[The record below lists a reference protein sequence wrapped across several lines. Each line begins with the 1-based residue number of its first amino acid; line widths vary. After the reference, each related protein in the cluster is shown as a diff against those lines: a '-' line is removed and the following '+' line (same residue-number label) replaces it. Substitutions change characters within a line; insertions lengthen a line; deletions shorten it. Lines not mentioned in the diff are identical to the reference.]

1 MITNAIEAPSR
12 PLPLNSN
19 ESLSALLTPRSIALL
34 GASAR
39 PGSLGSAMV
48 SMAKAG
54 NYAGE
59 VFPINPQYP
68 EIAGLRAFPDLR
80 QLPTK
85 VDHVVIGVGNDRLE
99 DALTAAAEH
108 GARAA
113 TIFASCVSPNAPD
126 LKDRLRSIA
135 ERAGMAIC
143 GGNCMGFYN
152 NEIGLRV
159 AGFPALQPMPSGK
172 LGLIS
177 QSGSVF
183 GALAHNDTRLRFA
196 TIISSGAEMV
206 TTTADYLCHMVRNE
220 AIAAVGL
227 FIKSIRD
234 PQTFA
239 LALEEAANRN
249 VAVIVLKVGRTA
261 KSAEMALSHT
271 GAIAGTDAV
280 YSGIF
285 RHFGAIQVDDLD
297 ELAATMLLFQQPR
310 RASKGGLVA
319 VHDSGGERELVVD
332 LAEKVGLTYASPS
345 PETLNKVGAIISED
359 LKPANPLDAWGS
371 SANFEATF
379 SDSLSA
385 LLEDD
390 DAAAGAIFCNI
401 RDGYY
406 VSEGVSNAAIDAH
419 GRTDKPVAVITNY
432 SLVQHNSL
440 AATLTER
447 GIPVLDGARVGLRAL
462 RLFIEWQP
470 KRPAAL
476 QRPADLPVLPD
487 VISTISRYRN
497 AALPEAEA
505 LALLSRYGISTP
517 VRKAAGNADDIRQ
530 LASSLNFP
538 VVLKTATEG
547 ILHKSDVGGVVLG
560 IVDPA
565 ALEKSYEDMSA
576 RLGPLVNIVEMVPKG
591 VELALGAIIEDGWPP
606 IVMIAA
612 GGVLIEYLADVAF
625 DVAPLDRPRAR
636 SLLDSL
642 SIKRLLSGHRGASPA
657 DQDAVIEAIVRFSW
671 LVSDMAPHL
680 AELDVNPVI
689 AGPAGAMAVDALIVS
704 SHLEDVS

>member
-1 MITNAIEAPSR
+1 M
-12 PLPLNSN
+12 
-19 ESLSALLTPRSIALL
+19 
-34 GASAR
+34 
-39 PGSLGSAMV
+39 
-48 SMAKAG
+48 
-54 NYAGE
+54 
-59 VFPINPQYP
+59 
-68 EIAGLRAFPDLR
+68 
-80 QLPTK
+80 
-85 VDHVVIGVGNDRLE
+85 
-99 DALTAAAEH
+99 
-108 GARAA
+108 
-113 TIFASCVSPNAPD
+113 
-126 LKDRLRSIA
+126 
-135 ERAGMAIC
+135 
-143 GGNCMGFYN
+143 
-152 NEIGLRV
+152 
-159 AGFPALQPMPSGK
+159 
-172 LGLIS
+172 
-177 QSGSVF
+177 
-183 GALAHNDTRLRFA
+183 
-196 TIISSGAEMV
+196 
-206 TTTADYLCHMVRNE
+206 
-220 AIAAVGL
+220 
-227 FIKSIRD
+227 
-234 PQTFA
+234 
-239 LALEEAANRN
+239 
-249 VAVIVLKVGRTA
+249 
-261 KSAEMALSHT
+261 
-271 GAIAGTDAV
+271 
-280 YSGIF
+280 
-285 RHFGAIQVDDLD
+285 
-297 ELAATMLLFQQPR
+297 
-310 RASKGGLVA
+310 
-319 VHDSGGERELVVD
+319 
-332 LAEKVGLTYASPS
+332 
-345 PETLNKVGAIISED
+345 
-359 LKPANPLDAWGS
+359 
-371 SANFEATF
+371 
-379 SDSLSA
+379 
-385 LLEDD
+385 
-390 DAAAGAIFCNI
+390 
-401 RDGYY
+401 
-406 VSEGVSNAAIDAH
+406 
-419 GRTDKPVAVITNY
+419 AVITNY
-432 SLVQHNSL
+432 SLVQHDSL